1 LSRPADCCHHRG
13 PWKLHGQGAC
23 INIYILCAVGAA
35 VGWLG
40 GIFMRTD
47 GRVVRIE
54 EMLVGVFGAF
64 AGGDFL
70 LSVLSEGVYVP
81 PFFSMASL
89 GMAIAGAA
97 VMLVLLR
104 VMRGAVG
111 PLKHSKSRA
120 RR

>member
-1 LSRPADCCHHRG
+1 MGA
-13 PWKLHGQGAC
+13 PWQGVP

-40 GIFMRTD
+40 GMFMGSD
-47 GRVVRIE
+47 GKVVRIE
-54 EMLVGVFGAF
+54 DMLVGVFGAF

-70 LSVLSEGVYVP
+70 LSVLNAGVYVP

-89 GMAIAGAA
+89 GMAVAGAA

-111 PLKHSKSRA
+111 PMKHTKSRA
-120 RR
+120 RH